1 MIAQS
6 FHRVQ
11 AVKLRAFSK
20 FENTTDALAAATS
33 VGDSKL
39 GKSERCATEQTSR
52 RDTQQCTRL
61 LWQTGWMADRLD
73 GRRRSS

>member
-1 MIAQS
+1 MVAQA
-6 FHRVQ
+6 FHRLQ

-39 GKSERCATEQTSR
+39 GKSEQRVAS
-52 RDTQQCTRL
+52 
-61 LWQTGWMADRLD
+61 
-73 GRRRSS
+73 

>member
-1 MIAQS
+1 MIAQA
-6 FHRVQ
+6 FHRLQ

-39 GKSERCATEQTSR
+39 GKSEQRVASQTFKPV
-52 RDTQQCTRL
+52 
-61 LWQTGWMADRLD
+61 QTHPHLAADRSVGGV
-73 GRRRSS
+73 GRPAVH